1 MDSLEERVE
10 EVSEEAG
17 RLGTAGPG
25 LQEEN
30 FKKGLLDT
38 DATRTHRTVREVRP
52 LTTSLD
58 GVDGWSQATGTVD
71 RELLFKKH
79 FPCTETHKVCVLK
92 IFIWYLH

>member
-1 MDSLEERVE
+1 MRK
-10 EVSEEAG
+10 
-17 RLGTAGPG
+17 
-25 LQEEN
+25 QEDW
-30 FKKGLLDT
+30 GQQGQGCRR
-38 DATRTHRTVREVRP
+38 RTLRRTGHRTVREVRP

-71 RELLFKKH
+71 QELLFKKH